1 MENDTNTFRAGF
13 AALIGYPNVGKST
26 LMNAVLGQKLSIMT
40 HKPQTTRHQLLG
52 IYTDSTSQI
61 LFLDTPGVLEPK
73 YHLQKSMMRAV
84 ERAQQQSDVL
94 VYMADAT
101 RKHTFTEL
109 PDLLAETRKPMF
121 LAVNKT
127 DAADANAMAYLKELE
142 QKFDWT
148 EVHQI
153 SAVTSGGVSE
163 LLDGIKKQLP
173 ESPMLYPEDMVS
185 EKPVRFFVSE
195 LIREQL
201 FIQYQE
207 EIPYSTTVEISSYE
221 EGQELDRIYA
231 NIVVNKSSQKGI
243 IIGQKGQAIKKL
255 GANARAEIEGFLQKQ
270 VYLELFVKV
279 RPNWRNKKQMINSFG
294 YEKT

>member
-1 MENDTNTFRAGF
+1 MENDTNAFRAGF

-26 LMNAVLGQKLSIMT
+26 LMNVILGQKLSIMT

-109 PDLLAETRKPMF
+109 PDLLAETRKPMI

-127 DAADANAMAYLKELE
+127 DAADAMAHLKLLE

-148 EVHQI
+148 EVHKI
-153 SAVTSGGVSE
+153 SAITSGGVSE
-163 LLDGIKKQLP
+163 LLESIKKQLP
-173 ESPMLYPEDMVS
+173 ASPMLYPEDMVS

-207 EIPYSTTVEISSYE
+207 EVPYSTTVEISSYE
-221 EGQELDRIYA
+221 EGEELDRIYA

-255 GANARAEIEGFLQKQ
+255 GENARAEIEAFLQKQ